1 MADCHICHVRGDT
14 PGVVLHRVNAVGVD
28 GIWAC
33 AQHYTGDV
41 DPIIHDIINA
51 IQEKPN
57 HE

>member
-1 MADCHICHVRGDT
+1 MAACSVCQVRGDT
-14 PGVVLHRVNAVGVD
+14 PGVVLYRVNAVGVD